1 MRLIN
6 CDESPY
12 SIFDNMIR
20 YNYLLMNDEKIEI
33 LI

>member
-20 YNYLLMNDEKIEI
+20 FNYLLMNDEKTKT